1 MPAPCSSPAASPTRG
16 ASFFELADVASAAR
30 RKNRGEHAGMIY
42 PIALAAVQR
51 IDALFDVE
59 RAINGKDADE
69 RRAMRRALS
78 ALLTDGYS

>member
-1 MPAPCSSPAASPTRG
+1 
-16 ASFFELADVASAAR
+16 
-30 RKNRGEHAGMIY
+30 MIY